1 MGKGGCHC
9 STEEEMNAVSSSV
22 YHGEVERSRSEGS
35 EDFEIARRVIYQNEI
50 ATVSI
55 QVFNTT
61 SSSSSRSPGF
71 GNSKLAKTCATNE
84 TRHSRNQHIGHQKN
98 NHQTS
103 SIGGLQNKNPKYPS
117 KETRKKLKHSRVFI
131 TPGRSNRRS
140 SSSQKSHKLN
150 GSLVQRTCSP
160 VTIVSK

>member
-1 MGKGGCHC
+1 
-9 STEEEMNAVSSSV
+9 MNAVSSSV
-22 YHGEVERSRSEGS
+22 YDGEEERRSGGS

-61 SSSSSRSPGF
+61 CSRRSPRF
-71 GNSKLAKTCATNE
+71 GNSKLVKTCATNE

-98 NHQTS
+98 NHHTT

-117 KETRKKLKHSRVFI
+117 KETRKKKLKHSRVFI